1 MNIGNIA
8 DKPLSPNVSLHSK
21 GLRLRHDIKDDIWSS
36 VISTDFVVIIPDCS
50 FPYTY
55 NGGLYYRCIE
65 NIAEVSTAEQSL
77 ACINVNYTAVM
88 CNSPG
93 WRKIDNYRV
102 LQKVTHWDFA
112 DFS

>member
-1 MNIGNIA
+1 MIL
-8 DKPLSPNVSLHSK
+8 KMTFEVLF
-21 GLRLRHDIKDDIWSS
+21 
-36 VISTDFVVIIPDCS
+36 ISTDIVAIIPDCS

-65 NIAEVSTAEQSL
+65 NIAEVSTAEQPL
-77 ACINVNYTAVM
+77 ACINVNYTAVL

-102 LQKVTHWDFA
+102 WQKVTTRVLQISHKRLGLLTYNNVLQRFHLH
-112 DFS
+112 FTPNKI